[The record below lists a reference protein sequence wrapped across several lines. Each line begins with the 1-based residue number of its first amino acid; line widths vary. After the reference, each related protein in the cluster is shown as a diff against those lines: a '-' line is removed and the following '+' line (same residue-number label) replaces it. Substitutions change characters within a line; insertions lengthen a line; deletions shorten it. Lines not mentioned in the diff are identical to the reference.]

1 MSKKEKRNLNYDYEK
16 IFHMYT
22 KCRLASFTNI
32 MSYDNQIFKFKEK
45 IHSYNKIMKGMERN
59 FLSPKLEEEPVEI
72 FIKED
77 KKIKKYEEQPKS
89 DQDEPQNNSSNSEE
103 NDEKEKEKE
112 MKKIKSEPKIKIKEE
127 KKEEINNNSN
137 NNNNNNMKVENNDK
151 EKTYYFIGSYTPYA
165 ECLKKRGYSECKDPD
180 KLNYSI
186 LFTSKVTDIN
196 FDDLGEDVLINHLKH
211 IYEITKKVGLLK
223 NLRNLYF
230 LNICPDDF
238 YPRSYELSEKKDVED
253 FIEDFKITKAISLL
267 RKCQE
272 LQGKN
277 VNKKEIETSL
287 KIVKEK
293 LDILLGKS
301 NLDKKFES
309 VKVRTF
315 NRTYDKNKK
324 FDIPRISD
332 EDWEI
337 ISNENMTFYKEQI
350 ARIRR
355 NGLLPL
361 ETTNSKNNLNNTN
374 NKNINKKNNA
384 KFINNKN
391 KNKPNQTRKN
401 KGGYIQNDED
411 KKLEEEIKANFII
424 KEKERLI
431 EKEKLDKIIQ
441 EKEEEKIRKEQEL
454 EQKKK
459 LEEEK
464 KLNKIQEPVKILTEE
479 EKEQKWKEETFLNN
493 TSNNERPPRLPQ
505 TDDVSYLIPEISEI
519 LQKLSENFPQY
530 DLNGNRNIWIVKPG
544 ALSRGRG
551 ITCIDQ
557 LNDIISNIKSHN
569 QTVIQKYIENPLII
583 KKRKFDMRQ
592 WVLVTNFNPLVA
604 YLFDTPYIRFGAEDF
619 HLDDFK
625 NIFSQLTGNSIAKH
639 SEKFGESEIEG
650 DMWEIEQFREY
661 LKEKEGKDV
670 WPEIQEKIKKI
681 VIYSLQCA
689 KSKIMKRKNTFE
701 VLGFDIM
708 IDELLNVYLI
718 EINLSPDW
726 TFSTKVTEKLV
737 KIASEDIIK
746 IVLDN
751 KDNKEKTDVGR
762 FKLIYNSEKFPKFDK
777 PYINRNYV

>member
-1 MSKKEKRNLNYDYEK
+1 MFKKENRKYIYDYEK

-22 KCRLASFTNI
+22 KYRLASYSNI
-32 MSYDNQIFKFKEK
+32 MTYDNQIFKFKEK
-45 IHSYNKIMKGMERN
+45 INSFNKIMKGMERI
-59 FLSPKLEEEPVEI
+59 PGQKKLEEEPVEI
-72 FIKED
+72 FVKED

-103 NDEKEKEKE
+103 NEEKEKEKEKE
-112 MKKIKSEPKIKIKEE
+112 MKKIKSEPKIEIKEE
-127 KKEEINNNSN
+127 NKEKTLDNNIN
-137 NNNNNNMKVENNDK
+137 NNNNITNKTDT
-151 EKTYYFIGSYTPYA
+151 EKAYYLKGSFRDFG
-165 ECLKKRGYSECKDPD
+165 EGLQKRGWKECKEPE
-180 KLNYSI
+180 KLNYGVI
-186 LFTSKVTDIN
+186 FTLKVTDVP
-196 FDDLGEDVLINHLKH
+196 FDDLDENVIMNHLKH
-211 IYEITKKVGLLK
+211 IYELTKKTGLLK

-238 YPRSYELSEKKDVED
+238 YPRSYELSDKKDVED

-267 RKCQE
+267 RKCQQ

-287 KIVKEK
+287 KIVKSK
-293 LDILLGKS
+293 LNILIGKS

-315 NRTYDKNKK
+315 NRTYDKNNK

-355 NGLLPL
+355 NGLLPK
-361 ETTNSKNNLNNTN
+361 ENTPTNNNLINNN
-374 NKNINKKNNA
+374 NKNLNKKNNVKTISKKSNKTNQA
-384 KFINNKN
+384 TIN
-391 KNKPNQTRKN
+391 RRS
-401 KGGYIQNDED
+401 YIQNDED

-431 EKEKLDKIIQ
+431 EKEKLDKIVQ
-441 EKEEEKIRKEQEL
+441 EKEEERLKREQEL
-454 EQKKK
+454 ELKKK

-464 KLNKIQEPVKILTEE
+464 KLNNEKEPQKILTEE

-493 TSNNERPPRLPQ
+493 TSNNQRPPRLPQ
-505 TDDVSYLIPEISEI
+505 TDDISYLIPEITEI
-519 LQKLSENFPQY
+519 LNKLSENFPQY
-530 DLNGNRNIWIVKPG
+530 DLNGDRNIWIVKPG

-583 KKRKFDMRQ
+583 KNRKFDMRQ
-592 WVLVTNFNPLVA
+592 WVLVTNFNPLEV

-639 SEKFGESEIEG
+639 SEKFEQSEIEG
-650 DMWEIEQFREY
+650 DMWEIEQFKEF
-661 LKEKEGKDV
+661 LKQREGKDV

-681 VIYSLQCA
+681 VIYALESA
-689 KSKIMKRKNTFE
+689 KNKVMKRKNAFE
-701 VLGFDIM
+701 ILGFDIM

-726 TFSTKVTEKLV
+726 TYSTKITEKLV
-737 KIASEDIIK
+737 KIASEDILK
-746 IVLDN
+746 IVLDS
-751 KDNKEKTDVGR
+751 KDNNEKRDVGR
-762 FKLIYNSEKFPKFDK
+762 FKLIYNSEKFPKFAQ
-777 PYINRNYV
+777 PYINRKYD